1 MDGIAFLNKL
11 LANDFFLKSV
21 IHVYVHV
28 LVDIDTFT

>member
-11 LANDFFLKSV
+11 LANDFFLKSW
-21 IHVYVHV
+21 IYVHV